1 MMIRC
6 SFRQLLS
13 LVSLSF
19 IAAMNLQ
26 TGSGRNQRSKLFAT
40 KEATF
45 GMGCFWKPS
54 EELLKVDGVVDTIAG
69 YTGKRDAIKAP
80 TYDTV
85 CFSRDWVEGVRVY
98 YDDEK
103 ISYDQLLDAFF
114 EAQEPQP
121 QSRQYSSIIFP
132 HNEQQAQSAQ
142 SWLQQEKS
150 RSDGVSNRITSVE
163 PLTRFFGAEG
173 YHQRYWQ
180 KQRPRFAAIFVLLML
195 STGLADNYFPVDM
208 ISQLHTAFNF
218 ATIAIGLYQIVER
231 KLDAKV
237 SEL

>member
-1 MMIRC
+1 MMMIRR
-6 SFRQLLS
+6 SFLVS

-19 IAAMNLQ
+19 VAAFHFQNNGRRNKISNLC
-26 TGSGRNQRSKLFAT
+26 AT

-54 EELLKVDGVVDTIAG
+54 EELLNVNGVVDTIAG
-69 YTGKRDAIKAP
+69 YTGKRDATKAP
-80 TYDTV
+80 TYDSV

-114 EAQEPQP
+114 DAQEPQW

-132 HNEQQAQSAQ
+132 HDEQQAQTAK
-142 SWLQQEKS
+142 SWLQIEK
-150 RSDGVSNRITSVE
+150 RREDGISNRITTVE
-163 PLTRFFGAEG
+163 PLTKFFGAEG

-180 KQRPRFAAIFVLLML
+180 KQRPRFAAIFLLLML
-195 STGLADNYFPVDM
+195 STGVADKYFPVDM
-208 ISQLHTAFNF
+208 ISNLHTAFNF
-218 ATIAIGLYQIVER
+218 ATIALGLYQVVER
-231 KLDAKV
+231 TLDAKV
-237 SEL
+237 VEL

>member
-6 SFRQLLS
+6 SFRRFLS

-26 TGSGRNQRSKLFAT
+26 TGSGRNQRSKLSAT

-132 HNEQQAQSAQ
+132 HNEQQEQSAQ
-142 SWLQQEKS
+142 SWLQQEKR

-180 KQRPRFAAIFVLLML
+180 KQRPRFATIFVLLML